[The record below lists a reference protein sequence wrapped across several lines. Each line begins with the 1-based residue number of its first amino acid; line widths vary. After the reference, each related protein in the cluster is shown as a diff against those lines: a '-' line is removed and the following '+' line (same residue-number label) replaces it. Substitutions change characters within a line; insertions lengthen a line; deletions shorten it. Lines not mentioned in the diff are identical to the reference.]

1 MLNVGV
7 DRKSGGIQVK
17 TRSRCANAGMN
28 FLVRRIWVHVCF
40 LKWGDSDDEFSFGAN
55 VR

>member
-1 MLNVGV
+1 MLNVGIDQNV
-7 DRKSGGIQVK
+7 GGIQAK

-28 FLVRRIWVHVCF
+28 FLVRRIWVCF
-40 LKWGDSDDEFSFGAN
+40 LEWGDSDDEFSFGAN